1 MNVTSYLIQIFRGY
15 NRQTKIKFG
24 IKGRFRFDALLKY
37 LAQGWKFLL
46 FTINDK
52 VEGPEMATH
61 SQYFLLRGSKSHI
74 LRTYGYTYLQQFQE
88 VYFENLCGGH
98 FVNWNLQIYEKP

>member
-37 LAQGWKFLL
+37 LAQG
-46 FTINDK
+46 
-52 VEGPEMATH
+52 
-61 SQYFLLRGSKSHI
+61 
-74 LRTYGYTYLQQFQE
+74 
-88 VYFENLCGGH
+88 
-98 FVNWNLQIYEKP
+98 